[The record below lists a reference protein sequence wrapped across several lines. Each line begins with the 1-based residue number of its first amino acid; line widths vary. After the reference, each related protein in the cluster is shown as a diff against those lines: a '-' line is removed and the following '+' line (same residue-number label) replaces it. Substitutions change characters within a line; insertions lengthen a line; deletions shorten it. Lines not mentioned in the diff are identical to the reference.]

1 MPLSPVLN
9 LAPYPKMDREATAS
23 PPAAATLRAC
33 IGCYLLVMP
42 RSVQALHPPS
52 GGPHPPRHSSTR
64 SQHSHKPASKAQT
77 QLLTP
82 THTSAVPLPR
92 CPWHRPGASSV
103 GATGAGAQ
111 VPEQGFPRRDA
122 RGCSQA
128 PALPFPSLS
137 LPIPS
142 LSLSLP
148 CPRRP
153 RAHPPKPSTLRP
165 RSLTPTPGTP
175 RRVRGTPGFHPPG
188 ALREK
193 PGPPP
198 PRPPIPPRPAP
209 GLTAEPGVLL
219 PGADLADLQ
228 RPPAERGEHKALPQE
243 VAARVAEAVRG
254 GRG

>member
-52 GGPHPPRHSSTR
+52 GGPHPPTDTAPHALSTHTNQPAKPKRSFLHRHTPRRCLCLAAHGTARGHPAWGRRGPERR
-64 SQHSHKPASKAQT
+64 SPSKAS
-77 QLLTP
+77 LGGM
-82 THTSAVPLPR
+82 HVAAAKRLP
-92 CPWHRPGASSV
+92 CPSHP
-103 GATGAGAQ
+103 
-111 VPEQGFPRRDA
+111 F
-122 RGCSQA
+122 
-128 PALPFPSLS
+128 PFPSLS
-137 LPIPS
+137 PPPS
-142 LSLSLP
+142 GTP
-148 CPRRP
+148 PE
-153 RAHPPKPSTLRP
+153 AQHPAATQPH
-165 RSLTPTPGTP
+165 PTPGTP

-228 RPPAERGEHKALPQE
+228 RPPAERGEHQALPQE

-254 GRG
+254 GGG

>member
-52 GGPHPPRHSSTR
+52 GGAHPPRHSSTR

-103 GATGAGAQ
+103 AATGAGAQ

-142 LSLSLP
+142 LSLPFPVPAALG
-148 CPRRP
+148 
-153 RAHPPKPSTLRP
+153 HTP
-165 RSLTPTPGTP
+165 RSPAPCG
-175 RRVRGTPGFHPPG
+175 H
-188 ALREK
+188 AAS
-193 PGPPP
+193 PPP
-198 PRPPIPPRPAP
+198 PAPPDVSGAPPAFTPP
-209 GLTAEPGVLL
+209 GLSGRSR
-219 PGADLADLQ
+219 DH
-228 RPPAERGEHKALPQE
+228 PPHVPQSPRALPRGSPRSPGSSSRARILRIFSGRPLS
-243 VAARVAEAVRG
+243 VASTRRCRRKLQPA
-254 GRG
+254 